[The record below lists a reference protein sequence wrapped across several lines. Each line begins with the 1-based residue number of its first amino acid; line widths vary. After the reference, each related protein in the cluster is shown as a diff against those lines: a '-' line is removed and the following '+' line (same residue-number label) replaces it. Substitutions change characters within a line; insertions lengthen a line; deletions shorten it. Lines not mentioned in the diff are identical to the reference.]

1 MPHTSRP
8 KRKAGNKKSTEDG
21 SSRTLEDLL
30 EQLLSILR
38 PRMPARVPVRKPA
51 YPRRIR

>member
-1 MPHTSRP
+1 MPNTSRT
-8 KRKAGNKKSTEDG
+8 KRKTGNKKSTDDG
-21 SSRTLEDLL
+21 SLRTLDDLL

-38 PRMPARVPVRKPA
+38 KRVPARVPVRRPA